1 MLHQL
6 LSQISSVATLLVS
19 TWGYWGI
26 FIGMIIESACI
37 PLSSEA
43 IMLFAGFM
51 SAQGYLNLWGVV
63 WAGILGNVV
72 GSVLTF
78 WIGIKGGRIFLQK
91 YGKYFFF
98 NEEHLKKADQ
108 WFSRYGEWTVFF
120 SRNLPIIRTFI
131 SLPAGI
137 SQMNFTKF
145 FIYTFVGV
153 IPWNLA
159 LTYLGLKLG
168 QNWHFVETYSRPIS
182 YIVLGLF
189 ALAVLYFL
197 NNNSLKRKARKIV
210 LK

>member
-6 LSQISSVATLLVS
+6 LQYVSSMATYLV
-19 TWGYWGI
+19 TAWGYWGI

-43 IMLFAGFM
+43 IMLFGGFM

-78 WIGIKGGRIFLQK
+78 WIGSKGGRVFLQN
-91 YGKYFFF
+91 YGKYVFF
-98 NEEHLKKADQ
+98 NEEHLEKADQ
-108 WFSRYGEWTVFF
+108 WFSRYGEWAVFF
-120 SRNLPIIRTFI
+120 SRNLPVVRTFI

-137 SQMNFTKF
+137 SRMNFNKF
-145 FIYTFVGV
+145 FIYTFIGV

-159 LTYLGLKLG
+159 LTFLGLKLG
-168 QNWHFVETYSRPIS
+168 QNWAFVETYSRPLS
-182 YIVLGLF
+182 YAMLGMIVLG
-189 ALAVLYFL
+189 VVYFIFK
-197 NNNSLKRKARKIV
+197 SLTKQKRKRTNI
-210 LK
+210 